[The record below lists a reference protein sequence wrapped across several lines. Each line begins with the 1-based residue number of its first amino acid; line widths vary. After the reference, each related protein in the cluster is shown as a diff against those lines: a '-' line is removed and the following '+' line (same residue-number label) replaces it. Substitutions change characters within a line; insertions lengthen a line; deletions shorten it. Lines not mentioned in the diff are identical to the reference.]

1 MLASNQPQQH
11 LQQQIALQ
19 GLVKQEELTAAGTT
33 LSQQLRQL
41 ANTDAANPTKKS
53 CDSAGGDSEKL
64 ERALQ
69 QMSQVLEDAK
79 EFLKKQKKP
88 LRADGSKAHILSP
101 FSKVLSTVTLHSKIL
116 GH

>member
-1 MLASNQPQQH
+1 MIMSNNACVYICTCTH
-11 LQQQIALQ
+11 THTHQ
-19 GLVKQEELTAAGTT
+19 GLVKQEELTGST

-41 ANTDAANPTKKS
+41 ANPDPAKPTKQS
-53 CDSAGGDSEKL
+53 SDSAGGDSEKL

-88 LRADGSKAHILSP
+88 LRADGSKARL
-101 FSKVLSTVTLHSKIL
+101 SKVLSTVTWHSTIL
-116 GH
+116 GL

>member
-1 MLASNQPQQH
+1 M
-11 LQQQIALQ
+11 
-19 GLVKQEELTAAGTT
+19 KQEELTGST

-41 ANTDAANPTKKS
+41 ANPDPAKPTKQS
-53 CDSAGGDSEKL
+53 SDSAGGDSEKL

-88 LRADGSKAHILSP
+88 LRADGSKAH
-101 FSKVLSTVTLHSKIL
+101 VLKSTLHSDFAQYNTRALTLKNVPAPCAV
-116 GH
+116 